1 MGWRGK
7 LHCMHDSR
15 LLRYGA
21 AVGLALVA
29 GFLTIN
35 RALMLE
41 TPFFLFLGAVILSA
55 IYGGIGPAFVT
66 IVISLVLMRGIFPP
80 EVARY
85 MGEPP
90 ERIQRLAAFILVALM
105 SGSLVAA
112 LRRERNLLRQDE
124 HLYRA
129 IAENSRDAMMLV
141 DRTGAIVW
149 ANRAA
154 EHTFGKDF
162 RLAGTPISELLP
174 QEAWGAELKAVS
186 GCEALRESAAR
197 QITLTDGRDN
207 PLALELS
214 FRGLQ
219 RNGEDVLAII
229 TRDVTHYIYPRSSR
243 VHGRPA

>member
-1 MGWRGK
+1 
-7 LHCMHDSR
+7 MHDSR

-21 AVGLALVA
+21 AIALAFVA

-35 RALMLE
+35 RAVMLE

-124 HLYRA
+124 HLYRG
-129 IAENSRDAMMLV
+129 IAENSRDAMILV

-154 EHTFGKDF
+154 EHTFGKSF
-162 RLAGTPISELLP
+162 RLAGTLVSELLP
-174 QEAWGAELKAVS
+174 QETWEAELKAVN
-186 GCEALRESAAR
+186 GCEGLREGGAK
-197 QITLTDGRDN
+197 QITITDAHDN

-219 RNGEDVLAII
+219 RNGEDVLAIT
-229 TRDVTHYIYPRSSR
+229 TRDVTHYIYPRSSQSR
-243 VHGRPA
+243 RSKPA